1 VSSKTDGGQTGI
13 AGSVG
18 GSGGQISLA
27 VGSLEGATRGG
38 HVGTIGVAG
47 SAGGTGSGSATGSP

>member
-1 VSSKTDGGQTGI
+1 M

-27 VGSLEGATRGG
+27 VGSLDGATRGG
-38 HVGTIGVAG
+38 QVGTICLTG
-47 SAGGTGSGSATGSP
+47 SAGGTGSGSATGSPGGSP

>member
-1 VSSKTDGGQTGI
+1 MEGGQTGM

-38 HVGTIGVAG
+38 HVGTIAFNG